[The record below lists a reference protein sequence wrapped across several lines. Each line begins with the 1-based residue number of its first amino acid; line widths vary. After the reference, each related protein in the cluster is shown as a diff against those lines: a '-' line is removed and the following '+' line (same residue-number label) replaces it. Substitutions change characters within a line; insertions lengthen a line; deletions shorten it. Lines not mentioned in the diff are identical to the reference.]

1 MLTYVEDLQYRSR
14 CSKLPILSVGS
25 LSYVLQKGQISII
38 LLALCVIF
46 FQFFGT
52 PVDIPGVHL
61 SGRLNRQCS
70 QICFTN
76 SGYHLIHLVQQ
87 GVVSL
92 TVF

>member
-1 MLTYVEDLQYRSR
+1 
-14 CSKLPILSVGS
+14 
-25 LSYVLQKGQISII
+25 LQKGQISII

-70 QICFTN
+70 QFVL
-76 SGYHLIHLVQQ
+76 LIA
-87 GVVSL
+87 GII
-92 TVF
+92 